1 MKNMTYR
8 DAIKEAVREEMLRD
22 PDVFIM
28 GEDVGVFGNVFKVFW
43 GLYDEFGPE
52 RVRSTPLS
60 EMAIAGAAVG
70 AACLGSRPVAE
81 IMYIDFMTVCL
92 DPIINQ
98 AAKLCYNSCLLYT
111 SGEDLPQEPRHHRQ
125 GCPELS
131 PTRQRRCGKQN
142 CCRL

>member
-60 EMAIAGAAVG
+60 EMAI
-70 AACLGSRPVAE
+70 
-81 IMYIDFMTVCL
+81 
-92 DPIINQ
+92 
-98 AAKLCYNSCLLYT
+98 
-111 SGEDLPQEPRHHRQ
+111 
-125 GCPELS
+125 
-131 PTRQRRCGKQN
+131 
-142 CCRL
+142 